1 MTYKMA
7 SKGMK
12 IVLAGTIEIDK
23 GRFSISFVLSLKID
37 QAKNL
42 FQLNN
47 MKTLL
52 VFNRFPLSNILL
64 VVLALL
70 LYEILKRKNYKVVII
85 LRFNLELSKR
95 LIQ

>member
-52 VFNRFPLSNILL
+52 VSNRFPLSNTLL
-64 VVLALL
+64 MVLVLLIYKIQKYLKLNGRIIKLL
-70 LYEILKRKNYKVVII
+70 LY
-85 LRFNLELSKR
+85 
-95 LIQ
+95 

>member
-70 LYEILKRKNYKVVII
+70 VYEKRKNYKVVII
-85 LRFNLELSKR
+85 LRFNL
-95 LIQ
+95 